1 MIVLKNKMLFPNEYC
16 YNCSYINFGKFNGAQ
31 YLATAIYEKSSHFAA
46 IKNIIIYDDE
56 EKKEICNF
64 LSFKD
69 INTLKNIEIKIG
81 ESSNAES
88 FIFGENKKW
97 EVKRRTK
104 IKFEGDAFF
113 IGQAS
118 YMQLYLPKQLFI
130 FENKTEYIERT
141 PILKKRYDHY
151 FFRLKKY
158 PNNLFEGMSLIEEV
172 PFKKN
177 EKFIKDYYKLCNKR
191 VYSSTTLDKI
201 FNNEVKDKIK
211 EEFKYFLEKYK
222 NFEVEQ

>member
-1 MIVLKNKMLFPNEYC
+1 MLYPKEYC
-16 YNCSYINFGKFNGAQ
+16 YNSSYAGFGKFKDIQ
-31 YLATAIYEKSSHFAA
+31 YLATSIYDKYTHFAS
-46 IKNIIIYDDE
+46 IKKIIIYDEE

-69 INTLKNIEIKIG
+69 VKTLKNIEIKIG
-81 ESSNAES
+81 EATNAVS
-88 FIFGENKKW
+88 FIFGDEKKW
-97 EVKRRTK
+97 EVKRRNK
-104 IKFEGDAFF
+104 VKFEGDAFF
-113 IGQAS
+113 IGRAS

-141 PILKKRYDHY
+141 PILKNIYDHY

-158 PNNLFEGMSLIEEV
+158 PNHLFEGLSLTEEI
-172 PFKKN
+172 PLKKN
-177 EKFIKDYYKLCNKR
+177 EQFIKDYYKLCNNR
-191 VYSSTTLDKI
+191 MCSSALDST

-222 NFEVEQ
+222 NFEVEK